1 MLSFLKLFIRN
12 AIRDKAFTTLNIL
25 GLSIGMSAFIII
37 MLWVSDELSYDSYN
51 ANADRI
57 YKMKMYYRFNG
68 VERTSSISPA
78 PLAEAL
84 KNDFPEVEN
93 VVRFRDHGYSIIKY
107 GENVYNERQLI
118 FADSTFFDIFSIP
131 VVKGNAKTALV
142 FPNTVA
148 ISESMA
154 KKYFGQEDPVDKM
167 LRINN
172 RRDFRVTAV
181 YKDIPQASHFHFGFI
196 ASLYSFN
203 EYNEGIWLNANFP
216 TYLLLNKNADL
227 AAFRN
232 KLSQLVD
239 KYVAPQAATGLG
251 TTWEDLQEKGLRFE
265 FSFLNLREIHLTP
278 GIFGE
283 FEPSGNIKLI
293 YIFSLIAVF
302 IILLACIN
310 FTNLST
316 ARSASRL
323 KEVGIRKVFGIQRGK
338 LSLQFMIESF
348 LIVFVAHIVAMIL
361 TEISLPIFNDLAGKN
376 LTINYFDVAFIGLEF
391 GIIIVISFIAGSY
404 PAIYLS
410 SFKPITILRK
420 EMVSGRK
427 RTLFRSILV
436 VGQFAISLA
445 LLSSTLILYRQLN
458 YLHNTSLG
466 YNKENLLVIDNTY
479 LLKNNIDNFKNQILT
494 NPNVLN
500 VTISQY
506 LPSPST
512 RDNGSIFRDG
522 IISNDPL
529 FCTHFNVDYDYIKT
543 FDMKIVKGRPF
554 SRDFPSDSS
563 GVIINEAEAK
573 LLGYE
578 DPIGKKIGTATGRE
592 VDVNKPALDVFTIIG
607 VVKDFNHS
615 SLHEPVGGLAM
626 YLKSSTSSITCR
638 INPEANISQILAFIK
653 EKWSE
658 NAPDQPFEYDF
669 VSESLDRQYGGE
681 IRLGR
686 ILGIFT
692 GLAFFVCCLGLIGL
706 ALFAAEQRKKEIG
719 LRKVNGS
726 GITHIIWLLTS
737 DFTKLI
743 LIAFIIATPVSWY
756 MMNKWLESF
765 AYRIN
770 ISIWVFIAT
779 GLISYLIAM
788 CAVGYFSFRAA
799 ATNPVE
805 TLKNE

>member
-1 MLSFLKLFIRN
+1 MQCAN
-12 AIRDKAFTTLNIL
+12 KAFTILNIS
-25 GLSIGMSAFIII
+25 GLAIGMSAFIII

-51 ANADRI
+51 VNADRI
-57 YKMKMYYRFNG
+57 YKMKMYFRFNG
-68 VERTSSISPA
+68 VEKTASHCPA
-78 PLAEAL
+78 PLAQAL
-84 KNDFPEVEN
+84 KNDFPEVEK
-93 VVRFRDHGYSIIKY
+93 VLRFRDHGYSIIKY
-107 GENVYNERQLI
+107 GDNVYTEKQLI

-131 VVKGNAKTALV
+131 VIKGNAKTALV
-142 FPNTVA
+142 IPNTVA

-154 KKYFGQEDPVDKM
+154 KKYFGQVDPVDKI

-172 RRDFRVTAV
+172 RRDFRITAV
-181 YKDIPQASHFHFGFI
+181 YKDIPRASHFHFDFI
-196 ASLYSFN
+196 ASLYSFD
-203 EYNEGIWLNANFP
+203 EYKEDIWLNSNFP
-216 TYLLLNKNADL
+216 TYFELNKNADPV
-227 AAFRN
+227 AFQ
-232 KLSQLVD
+232 KKMSLLVE
-239 KYVAPQAATGLG
+239 KYVAPQAAKGLA
-251 TTWEDLQEKGLRFE
+251 TTWEKLLENGLMIK

-278 GIFGE
+278 GIVGE
-283 FEPSGNIKLI
+283 FEASGDIKFV
-293 YIFSLIAVF
+293 YIFSLIAIF

-323 KEVGIRKVFGIQRGK
+323 KEVGIKKVFGIPRGK
-338 LSLQFMIESF
+338 LVLQFMIESF
-348 LIVFVAHIVAMIL
+348 LIVFTAHIFAMIL
-361 TEISLPIFNDLAGKN
+361 TEISLPFFNDLTGKN
-376 LTINYFDVAFIGLEF
+376 LTINYFDIRFIGMVL

-410 SFKPITILRK
+410 SFKPISILRK

-427 RTLFRSILV
+427 RTTFRSILV
-436 VGQFAISLA
+436 VGQFVISLA
-445 LLSSTLILYRQLN
+445 LLSSTLILYRQL
-458 YLHNTSLG
+458 YYIQKTDLG
-466 YNKENLLVIDNTY
+466 YNKENLLVINNTY
-479 LLKNNIDNFKNQILT
+479 LLKKNIDNFKNQLLT
-494 NPNVLN
+494 NPQILN
-500 VTISQY
+500 VSISDH
-506 LPSPST
+506 LPSPSS

-522 IISNDPL
+522 IFSNDPL
-529 FCTHFNVDYDYIKT
+529 FCTHFLIDYDYIKT
-543 FDMKIVKGRPF
+543 FDMKIVKGREF

-563 GVIINEAEAK
+563 SVIINEAEAK

-626 YLKSSTSSITCR
+626 YLKSNIYSVTCR
-638 INPEANISQILAFIK
+638 ITPETNNSQLLAFIK
-653 EKWSE
+653 SKWSE

-669 VSESLDRQYGGE
+669 VNESLDRQYRGE

-692 GLAFFVCCLGLIGL
+692 GLAFFISCLGLIGL

-726 GITHIIWLLTS
+726 GITEIIWLLTS

-743 LIAFIIATPVSWY
+743 MIAFIIATPVSWY

-779 GLISYLIAM
+779 GLISYFIAM
-788 CAVGYFSFRAA
+788 CAVGYFSYRAA
-799 ATNPVE
+799 ETNPVE